1 MDFVQVR
8 TAYAYSDS
16 AEYKSFS
23 SSALTS
29 LERVDCLSH
38 THRLTTREQK
48 EKLAPF
54 ADIVDREIW
63 AISQVAHAFKIPW
76 QSFKIIS
83 DVLEEP
89 AECVDIFEAAKEFS
103 DALLKNFLEVGDQTP
118 EKKESENF
126 FEHPDFHFTFSQRHL
141 YRDTMERLQL
151 KSPGSKIDEVFI
163 NSLVEKKLTPKIR
176 TQMLLD
182 HLQEKLNPWMKALKN
197 NLQTTLKP
205 FNNSK
210 LSVQV
215 DPSFESSDI
224 SVEFNFQSKQELM
237 ENLSQLGQ
245 LPVEK
250 IQSLLLGETHD

>member
-1 MDFVQVR
+1 
-8 TAYAYSDS
+8 
-16 AEYKSFS
+16 
-23 SSALTS
+23 
-29 LERVDCLSH
+29 LSIQIFI
-38 THRLTTREQK
+38 LL
-48 EKLAPF
+48 LAS
-54 ADIVDREIW
+54 
-63 AISQVAHAFKIPW
+63 AISTATQWSACNSSPLVA
-76 QSFKIIS
+76 
-83 DVLEEP
+83 E
-89 AECVDIFEAAKEFS
+89 
-103 DALLKNFLEVGDQTP
+103 
-118 EKKESENF
+118 
-126 FEHPDFHFTFSQRHL
+126 
-141 YRDTMERLQL
+141 
-151 KSPGSKIDEVFI
+151 IDEVFI